1 MGSLD
6 SLKEEDVK
14 GGTERILLKLKNEKI
29 NEDILKRTMKEYE
42 ETLDVLSVLTKK
54 LNYKIMIPFS
64 KMAFFE
70 GEVKYTNNIY
80 QDIGC
85 NTYCER
91 TSDQAY
97 EFLKKKLNF
106 YQDKYKIVSNSINKL
121 TKELE
126 LSLELTH
133 TMKLESQGNKN
144 NSFIRPDGFLEI
156 REEYNESDE
165 DDQESSHYPNNP
177 STHFSESKN
186 KVVAENELNADKMKR
201 EDTEVSPKNVENKS
215 VDNKSV
221 DNKSAENKSV
231 DNKKVI
237 TPKSLN
243 VNKQGLLNISERYES
258 SGSSSRSSSNASVRS
273 QGKNANTGE
282 A

>member
-1 MGSLD
+1 MANLEN
-6 SLKEEDVK
+6 LKEEDVK

-29 NEDILKRTMKEYE
+29 NENILKRTMKEYE
-42 ETLDVLSVLTKK
+42 ETLDILSVLTKK

-91 TSDQAY
+91 TSYQAY
-97 EFLKKKLNF
+97 EFLKKKLAF

-133 TMKLESQGNKN
+133 TMKLENEGNKN

-165 DDQESSHYPNNP
+165 GEQENSHHPNNAI
-177 STHFSESKN
+177 TNF
-186 KVVAENELNADKMKR
+186 AENKNDVINVADNKLNADKVKR
-201 EDTEVSPKNVENKS
+201 EDTEVGLKNCENKNAQ
-215 VDNKSV
+215 NKTETDKHV
-221 DNKSAENKSV
+221 NET
-231 DNKKVI
+231 KKVI
-237 TPKSLN
+237 NSKSLN

-258 SGSSSRSSSNASVRS
+258 SGSSSRSSSRSSSNAR
-273 QGKNANTGE
+273 
-282 A
+282 

>member
-1 MGSLD
+1 MANLEN
-6 SLKEEDVK
+6 LKEEDVK

-29 NEDILKRTMKEYE
+29 NENILKRTMKEYE
-42 ETLDVLSVLTKK
+42 ETLDILSVLTKK

-97 EFLKKKLNF
+97 EFLKKKLAF

-133 TMKLESQGNKN
+133 TMKLENEGNKN

-165 DDQESSHYPNNP
+165 EEQENSHHPNNAI
-177 STHFSESKN
+177 TNFAENKN
-186 KVVAENELNADKMKR
+186 DVINVDDNELNSDKVKR
-201 EDTEVSPKNVENKS
+201 EDTEVGLKNCENKNAQ
-215 VDNKSV
+215 NKTETDKYV
-221 DNKSAENKSV
+221 NET
-231 DNKKVI
+231 KKVI

-273 QGKNANTGE
+273 QGKDANPGE